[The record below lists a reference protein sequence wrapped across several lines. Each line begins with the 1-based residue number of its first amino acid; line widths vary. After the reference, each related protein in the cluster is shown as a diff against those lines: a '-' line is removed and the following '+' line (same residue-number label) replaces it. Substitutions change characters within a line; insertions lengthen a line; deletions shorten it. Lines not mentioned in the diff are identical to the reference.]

1 MDLTEV
7 IKEKRP
13 HLSDS
18 SLRTYKSI
26 LTNLYRKCYPNDDEI
41 KLDKYD
47 NEKHIMEHLKDI
59 PFSKRKTTLAA
70 LVVLTGNK
78 EYNKLMSS
86 DIAEY
91 NDKQLLQEKDGKFAE
106 NMIPF
111 SEVETILKAAEK
123 EAKAIYKKAK
133 LEMGDYQKIQN
144 YILLCLTGGIYMPPR
159 RSLDWVMKF
168 KNFDAEKD
176 NYLDLKKKVFVFN
189 SYKTMKSKGQQ
200 VIEIPKP
207 LLVILKKWINILPED
222 MSHILFDNKGN
233 AITPSQIAHRL
244 NAIFNKN
251 ISTSMLRH
259 IFISSKFADVNLK
272 ELTKTADAMGQ
283 TNIATTLGY
292 VKN

>member
-1 MDLTEV
+1 MYLTEV

-26 LTNLYRKCYPNDDEI
+26 LTNLYRKCYPSDNEI
-41 KLDKYD
+41 KLDKFD
-47 NEKHIMEHLKDI
+47 NEKLIMEHLKDI

-86 DIAEY
+86 DISEY
-91 NDKQLLQEKDGKFAE
+91 NDKQLLQEKDGKFAD

-111 SEVETILKAAEK
+111 SEVEAILKAAEK
-123 EAKAIYKKAK
+123 EAKIIYKKDK

-144 YILLCLTGGIYMPPR
+144 YILLALTGGIYMPPR
-159 RSLDWVMKF
+159 RSLDWVMRH
-168 KNFDAEKD
+168 KNYSEKD
-176 NYLDLKKKVFVFN
+176 NYVDLKKKVFVFN

-207 LLVILKKWINILPED
+207 LLVILKKWIGSLPED
-222 MSHILFDNKGN
+222 MDYILFDNKGN
-233 AITPSQIAHRL
+233 AITPSQITHRL
-244 NAIFNKN
+244 NIIFNKP

-259 IFISSKFADVNLK
+259 IFLTSKFADVNLK
-272 ELTKTADAMGQ
+272 ELTNVADAMGNSPLQ
-283 TNIATTLGY
+283 ALAY

>member
-26 LTNLYRKCYPNDDEI
+26 LTNLYRKCYPTDDEI

-91 NDKQLLQEKDGKFAE
+91 NDKQLLQEKDGKFAD

-111 SEVETILKAAEK
+111 SEVEAILKAAEK
-123 EAKAIYKKAK
+123 EAKAIYKKDK

-176 NYLDLKKKVFVFN
+176 NYLDLKKKIFVFN

-207 LLVILKKWINILPED
+207 LLVILKKWIGSLPED
-222 MSHILFDNKGN
+222 MEYILFDNKGN

-259 IFISSKFADVNLK
+259 IFLTSKFADVNLK